1 MSSIPSYHALA
12 QSLKEMD
19 THLNHLK
26 KLEVGF
32 QLFAGQEFLL
42 RKLSKTMQRH
52 PTLLTLPGSL

>member
-1 MSSIPSYHALA
+1 
-12 QSLKEMD
+12 MD